1 MSKCDSAG
9 QHGDRMKVAV
19 IYGVFLYFL
28 CCLIQ
33 CDLLV

>member
-19 IYGVFLYFL
+19 IYGVFLCIFFAVL
-28 CCLIQ
+28 SSVIC
-33 CDLLV
+33 